1 MGAARKLVV
10 QGSKGGES
18 TQKQPTIAA
27 NSTASIAT
35 ARIVY
40 LWSWGP
46 IVGPV
51 DGLRSVKLD
60 GTPLVAEDGTVNF
73 PGVKWQFRNGELN
86 QQRLEGIA
94 ESSNEVDVNQQLL
107 STMPYLRSVNNPVLD
122 ALRIRFSWPQLQSQD
137 QSGNI
142 NGVRIDY
149 AIDLATDGGPFVQM
163 LADFVDRKNVTKY
176 ERSHRI
182 NLPAGSRWTM
192 RVRRITPEANSSL
205 IQDSMFVEAV
215 AEVVDSDQE
224 FPLTAVGC
232 VEYDAQQFGGDI
244 AKIAVLMRGRIVRVP
259 TNYDPETRTYA
270 TSGPGTSNGIW
281 DGTFKEAYT
290 NNPAWVCYDL
300 ALNPYYGLGHRI
312 DATMVD
318 RWNLYRIAQYCDQM
332 VPNGMGG
339 MHPRM
344 TCNIYLQKQA
354 DAYAVLQDLSSIF
367 HGMSTWDGSQITFN
381 ADMPGDPVYTYN
393 PSQILNNG
401 EIQYSGTRARD
412 RHNLAM
418 VTWDNPD
425 QSFATDKEPVFDEVA
440 LAESGSVNELS
451 VDAYG
456 CTSLA
461 QAQRA
466 GQYALIT
473 EQTQT
478 RGGTFRVGL
487 DGSIPRTGQIIAVAD
502 PMLAGR
508 ANGGRISEVA
518 GRVITVDRDI
528 DLSTGAK
535 LRVNLPSGKTEARFI
550 SSLDGRRV
558 TVAAS
563 FSEVP
568 EAECGWILEYDDLKT
583 MQFLVR
589 NITRPEWHQY
599 QLECIQ
605 HEPSKFDAIDFGAV
619 VDIRPI
625 SGIPVGVQAAPAGV
639 FVTQHVVVEQGI
651 AVVNMTISWD
661 AAPGA
666 VAYDV
671 EWRWGSREWVKVPRT
686 GEQSVEVA
694 GIYSGQYM
702 ARVRA
707 VSALN
712 VSSLPTTSQLTNLEG
727 KVGLPPAITSL
738 AAESLLFGIGLKW
751 SFPPGAEDAQRTEI
765 WYAQAN
771 DLKAATK
778 LADLAYP
785 QADYVMQGLR
795 AGQAFFFWARLVD
808 RTGNIGPWYPLVN
821 GVVGTASADATAV
834 LEQIVGKLTESAFG
848 KDLLSRIEKIDGN
861 GPASVNARLAELRT
875 ALNEQ
880 IADVDGTLADVR
892 AELQQQIDNIADLA
906 DSMPYKPDGTYK
918 AGQGVLGSDGIIYQ
932 ATQNVPI
939 NTPPPNTTYWLNVG
953 QAVAT
958 AVGLASR
965 VQTVETKVTSIE
977 GVNTAQA
984 QQLTGLQT
992 SLDGK
997 ASASSV
1003 QSIGNR
1009 VTDAEGKLTSQGS
1022 AITGINTELSGKASS
1037 ATVQALGNTVTQQ
1050 GQAITA
1056 QGQAITNVTA
1066 SLATVGGQNL
1076 VYNPSFE
1083 KRGATILTI
1092 ADGWEI
1098 GGPATGTGTSL
1109 VQSGIDPKGL
1119 AQRVDFTGLTAST
1132 YMDVVPAPA
1141 KRPSAAPGQPFTFF
1155 ANFRATAGLIVRI
1168 FLQPLN
1174 SSSAVLQTVN
1184 SVSMVATGSWQLHS
1198 LTIASLPADTT
1209 NVHMITRV
1217 SSVNSQTSGFLEVD
1231 RAQAQITTKVQ
1242 GWRDNADTLKAE
1254 VAGQAEATSAL
1265 TARVTQNETSITS
1278 ASNQLVSLSNSVG
1291 TSGGQNLFFNPAF
1304 TKESAVAG
1312 AAEGW
1317 QMDAGTGGAGT
1328 ATLVTSWLVSSEK
1341 AQRLDVTGLN
1351 LSANYRGIR
1360 ISPANYRP
1368 KVTAGNSV
1376 VASCYVRATA
1386 GLVFKIF
1393 IQGVNAAGT
1402 DAVTVSGPLIV
1413 ATGGTQRIVYDYP
1426 NLPAGT
1432 ASVQVYFRLYG
1443 SDTVGAGFVEYTRA
1457 QLEVGT
1463 TVTGWRDNNG
1473 LLGAE
1478 QAATSSAVAG
1488 LNSSVIQQGAN
1499 ITAVSG
1505 QVTALKASLAGEG
1518 SNFAASPASWEFLSN
1533 LNGFTASVQAGSPTL
1548 AANPTFARMTG
1559 AGQFFKNSGIDA
1571 NGTTYPYLRMRFK
1584 RANSTR
1590 TAGLVYWANQDGGL
1604 SEARV
1609 IGFKVDITT
1618 TDWQTVEIDLSGNTG
1633 WVGKTNTAIRLDIVN
1648 SGDTSAT
1655 VDMAYISIGNKMP
1668 GASAAALSSTTATV
1682 TQQGATIGQQGA
1694 AISAQATRID
1704 GLGVSVGNAS
1714 SAVQRE
1720 ETARVNAD
1728 AAIGRSIDSLSA
1740 SMGTAYSAIQSE
1752 SVTRADADGALSRR
1766 VDDVQATAGNA
1777 NAYAQQAIN
1786 AAASANGKISSSYA
1800 VKLGTTAN
1808 GIQWAAGFGLGLSN
1822 ETGVTQSQFVVSADS
1837 FVVLN
1842 GNPNNGAVFSPFA
1855 VENGQVFIADAVIKK
1870 ATITNALVGQSI
1882 YSSTFNNFGQPL
1894 MTADFNTGQL
1904 TIQNRTKSGSYCI
1917 LREDGLFAVS
1927 GGVVLMELTW

>member
-107 STMPYLRSVNNPVLD
+107 STTPYLRSVNNPVLD

-182 NLPAGSRWTM
+182 NLPVGSRWTM

-412 RHNLAM
+412 RHNLAL

-487 DGSIPRTGQIIAVAD
+487 DGSIPKTGQIIAVAD

-528 DLSTGAK
+528 DLPTGAK
-535 LRVNLPSGKTEARFI
+535 LRVNLPSGKTEARVI

-599 QLECIQ
+599 QLDCIQ

-651 AVVNMTISWD
+651 AVTNMTISWD

-686 GEQSVEVA
+686 GEQSVDVP

-712 VSSLPTTSQLTNLEG
+712 VSSLPATSLLTNLQG
-727 KVGLPPAITSL
+727 KTSLPPAVTSL
-738 AAESLLFGIGLKW
+738 TAASLIFGINLKW
-751 SFPPGAEDAQRTEI
+751 TFPPGAEDTQRTEI
-765 WYAQAN
+765 WYGQAN
-771 DLKAATK
+771 DLAKATK
-778 LADLAYP
+778 LSDLAYP
-785 QADYVMQGLR
+785 QSEHVMQGLL
-795 AGQAFFFWARLVD
+795 AGVTFFFWARLVD
-808 RTGNIGPWYPLVN
+808 RTGNVGPWYPTGAGVMGQTSSDAGAILEMIAGQITETELGQKLVEKIELIDGDGPGSVN
-821 GVVGTASADATAV
+821 DRLAAAKSALA
-834 LEQIVGKLTESAFG
+834 EQIS
-848 KDLLSRIEKIDGN
+848 
-861 GPASVNARLAELRT
+861 
-875 ALNEQ
+875 
-880 IADVDGTLADVR
+880 DVDDALGTVR
-892 AELQQQIDNIADLA
+892 AELQQQIDSIADLA
-906 DSMPYKPDGTYK
+906 DSMPYKPGDTYS
-918 AGQGVLGSDGIIYQ
+918 AGQGVLGADGIIYQ
-932 ATQNVPI
+932 ATQNVPV
-939 NTPPPNTTYWLNVG
+939 NTPPPNSTYWLNVG

-977 GVNTAQA
+977 GV
-984 QQLTGLQT
+984 
-992 SLDGK
+992 
-997 ASASSV
+997 
-1003 QSIGNR
+1003 
-1009 VTDAEGKLTSQGS
+1009 
-1022 AITGINTELSGKASS
+1022 
-1037 ATVQALGNTVTQQ
+1037 
-1050 GQAITA
+1050 
-1056 QGQAITNVTA
+1056 
-1066 SLATVGGQNL
+1066 
-1076 VYNPSFE
+1076 
-1083 KRGATILTI
+1083 
-1092 ADGWEI
+1092 
-1098 GGPATGTGTSL
+1098 
-1109 VQSGIDPKGL
+1109 
-1119 AQRVDFTGLTAST
+1119 
-1132 YMDVVPAPA
+1132 
-1141 KRPSAAPGQPFTFF
+1141 
-1155 ANFRATAGLIVRI
+1155 
-1168 FLQPLN
+1168 
-1174 SSSAVLQTVN
+1174 
-1184 SVSMVATGSWQLHS
+1184 
-1198 LTIASLPADTT
+1198 
-1209 NVHMITRV
+1209 
-1217 SSVNSQTSGFLEVD
+1217 
-1231 RAQAQITTKVQ
+1231 
-1242 GWRDNADTLKAE
+1242 
-1254 VAGQAEATSAL
+1254 TSA
-1265 TARVTQNETSITS
+1265 
-1278 ASNQLVSLSNSVG
+1278 
-1291 TSGGQNLFFNPAF
+1291 
-1304 TKESAVAG
+1304 
-1312 AAEGW
+1312 
-1317 QMDAGTGGAGT
+1317 
-1328 ATLVTSWLVSSEK
+1328 
-1341 AQRLDVTGLN
+1341 
-1351 LSANYRGIR
+1351 
-1360 ISPANYRP
+1360 
-1368 KVTAGNSV
+1368 
-1376 VASCYVRATA
+1376 
-1386 GLVFKIF
+1386 
-1393 IQGVNAAGT
+1393 
-1402 DAVTVSGPLIV
+1402 
-1413 ATGGTQRIVYDYP
+1413 
-1426 NLPAGT
+1426 
-1432 ASVQVYFRLYG
+1432 
-1443 SDTVGAGFVEYTRA
+1443 
-1457 QLEVGT
+1457 
-1463 TVTGWRDNNG
+1463 
-1473 LLGAE
+1473 
-1478 QAATSSAVAG
+1478 
-1488 LNSSVIQQGAN
+1488 
-1499 ITAVSG
+1499 
-1505 QVTALKASLAGEG
+1505 
-1518 SNFAASPASWEFLSN
+1518 
-1533 LNGFTASVQAGSPTL
+1533 
-1548 AANPTFARMTG
+1548 
-1559 AGQFFKNSGIDA
+1559 
-1571 NGTTYPYLRMRFK
+1571 
-1584 RANSTR
+1584 
-1590 TAGLVYWANQDGGL
+1590 
-1604 SEARV
+1604 
-1609 IGFKVDITT
+1609 
-1618 TDWQTVEIDLSGNTG
+1618 
-1633 WVGKTNTAIRLDIVN
+1633 
-1648 SGDTSAT
+1648 
-1655 VDMAYISIGNKMP
+1655 
-1668 GASAAALSSTTATV
+1668 
-1682 TQQGATIGQQGA
+1682 
-1694 AISAQATRID
+1694 
-1704 GLGVSVGNAS
+1704 
-1714 SAVQRE
+1714 
-1720 ETARVNAD
+1720 
-1728 AAIGRSIDSLSA
+1728 
-1740 SMGTAYSAIQSE
+1740 
-1752 SVTRADADGALSRR
+1752 
-1766 VDDVQATAGNA
+1766 
-1777 NAYAQQAIN
+1777 
-1786 AAASANGKISSSYA
+1786 
-1800 VKLGTTAN
+1800 
-1808 GIQWAAGFGLGLSN
+1808 
-1822 ETGVTQSQFVVSADS
+1822 
-1837 FVVLN
+1837 
-1842 GNPNNGAVFSPFA
+1842 
-1855 VENGQVFIADAVIKK
+1855 
-1870 ATITNALVGQSI
+1870 
-1882 YSSTFNNFGQPL
+1882 
-1894 MTADFNTGQL
+1894 
-1904 TIQNRTKSGSYCI
+1904 
-1917 LREDGLFAVS
+1917 
-1927 GGVVLMELTW
+1927 